1 MNNVNLKIG
10 LEIHRQVNSN
20 KLFCNCNSELIDKQ
34 PDFEIKR
41 YLRAVRSEIGESD
54 VVAEFEMS
62 KKKHAIY
69 QGYKNETCLVELDDE
84 PIHFINQTALKA
96 VLEVALLLNC
106 KIQRNIQV
114 MRKQVID
121 LSNTSGFQRTALIA
135 TGGFIEVNKKKIG
148 INTICLEE
156 DAARKIKENK
166 DFVVFR
172 LDRLGI
178 PLIEITT
185 KPDITNSKEAQ
196 EIAAYLGMLIKSTG
210 KFKSGIGTIR
220 QDVNLSINN
229 NPRIELK
236 GVQDLD
242 SMSKVIEL
250 EVKRQ
255 LDLIFNKQK
264 INAEVR
270 RVNQDLTTSY
280 LRPMP
285 GAARMYVETDHP
297 IIEISNEMLKSIK
310 LPILITEKAIEI
322 EKEFKISAQLAKEI
336 LDVEDKF
343 RVLVKKYKN
352 LDAEFIAKNII
363 EVPKEIKSRLKLN
376 IGKLKDKD
384 FEFVFENINKNLI
397 PKSAAIEILSE
408 ICEGKKIELNK
419 FKTIS
424 DSEVEKTIKEIIQNN
439 KNAPFNALMG
449 IAMGKLRGKV
459 EGSKVAELIKKGLN

>member
-1 MNNVNLKIG
+1 MMNNLKIG
-10 LEIHRQVNSN
+10 LEIHRQINSN
-20 KLFCNCNSELIDKQ
+20 KLFCNCNSELTDRE
-34 PDFEIKR
+34 PDFEVKR
-41 YLRAVRSEIGESD
+41 YLRAVKSEIGESD

-62 KKKHAIY
+62 KGKYAIY
-69 QGYKNETCLVELDDE
+69 QGYKDKTCLVELDDE
-84 PIHFINQTALKA
+84 PIHFINQTALKS

-106 KIQRNIQV
+106 KILKNIQV

-135 TGGFIEVNKKKIG
+135 TDGFIEVNKKKIG

-166 DFVVFR
+166 ESVVFR

-185 KPDITNSKEAQ
+185 KPDITDSKEGQ
-196 EIAAYLGMLIKSTG
+196 EVAAYLGMLIKSTG

-236 GVQDLD
+236 GFQDLE

-255 LDLIFNKQK
+255 LDLISNKQK
-264 INAEVR
+264 INSEVR
-270 RVNQDLTTSY
+270 KVNQDLTTTY

-285 GAARMYVETDHP
+285 GAGRMYVETDHP
-297 IIEISNEMLKSIK
+297 IVEISNEILKSIK
-310 LPILITEKAIEI
+310 LPKLITEKAIEV

-336 LDVEDKF
+336 LDIEEKF
-343 RVLVKKYKN
+343 RGLVKRYQN
-352 LDAEFIAKNII
+352 LEAEFIAKVLI
-363 EVPKEIKSRLKLN
+363 EVPKEIKARLKLDSS
-376 IGKLKDKD
+376 KLKEKD
-384 FEFVFENINKNLI
+384 FEFVFENISKNLI
-397 PKSAAIEILSE
+397 PKSAAIEVLSE
-408 ICEGKKIELNK
+408 ICEGKKIELNRY
-419 FKTIS
+419 KTIS
-424 DSEVEKTIKEIIQNN
+424 DSEVEKVIKEIIMNN

-449 IAMGKLRGKV
+449 IAMSKLRGKA
-459 EGSKVAELIKKGLN
+459 EGSKVAELIKKSLN